1 MLNEF
6 LSLLT
11 ETAPVQE
18 VLKEARSG
26 SVTALYDL
34 CEGLRAALSCAL
46 SKGASRPVL
55 LIAQNDA
62 AALRLTDDCAALT
75 NGRAAYLPA
84 ENISFTRGAASRETT
99 DRRMEALVR
108 VHQGEADVLIATAD
122 ALQTRLPDL
131 ALFEKKTL
139 RLLTGG
145 VIAPA
150 KLIKSLVESGY
161 ERVDIVEGKGQCA
174 LRGEIVDVYA
184 PSLSQPVRIEFFD
197 DEIDS
202 IRTFD
207 VVTQRSQDKLTSVS
221 VPPAEPFLY
230 ADEQRKSAADT
241 LRQYVTEQMKRLPK
255 DLMTPALPPLPEDEE
270 AEEGAAEALPKAMR
284 TGLLRLLDDADALE
298 NGGVL
303 PNARLFAGIL
313 TKDEGKISD
322 WLRDPI
328 VIIDAPENVRARA
341 EDRRAGFEEE
351 FKLAME
357 RQEVIPEQEAL
368 VLSFDELLER
378 LRPMPIVLL
387 QDFLRDM
394 SGLKPNK
401 VVQMTAKATEH
412 YLSRFKDLVTDVRAL
427 ADEKYRV
434 LLLSG
439 GVARGERL
447 QIALSEQGLP
457 LPIGTEGTPLLA
469 GAPVICPSTLSRGF
483 ILPDEKLALISDSDI
498 FGAGYKK
505 ARKTRTAG
513 EKIEAFTDL
522 KEGDYVVHEHH
533 GVGIFKGTVR
543 LQTEGTYRDYI
554 LIQYRGNDKLYVP
567 TDQFDRVQ
575 KYIGGQE
582 KLPPLNSLGGGDWE
596 KQKKKVKAGLKK
608 LAFDLVKLY
617 AERKATPGHAFAPDT
632 PWQRQFE
639 DHFPFELTP
648 DQQRAVRD
656 ITQDMEAPTNM
667 DRLLCGDVG
676 YGKTEVALRAAFK
689 AVMDGKQ
696 VALLAPT
703 TILAQQHFY
712 TLQKRLADFPVN
724 VDVVSRFRSAK
735 AQRETLQRLREGKV
749 DILVGTH
756 RILSK
761 DVTFKDLGLLI
772 VDEEQRFG
780 VQHKEQIKHMK
791 ASVDVLTLSATPIP
805 RTLHMSMVGVRD
817 MSLLE
822 TPPEERFPVQT
833 YVIDYQDGVIRDAIR
848 REMARKG
855 QVYFLYN
862 RVRSIDE
869 FAARLRA
876 LVPEARI
883 GVGHGQ
889 MKEQQL
895 EDIMLDFYQGRYDV
909 LLSTTII
916 ENGLDVPNANTLIV
930 FDADRFGLS
939 QLYQLRGRVGRSN
952 RAAYAYFTVRPDKML
967 TEDAQ
972 KRLSAIRE
980 FTEFGSGFRIAMRDL
995 EIRGAGNIFGPEQ
1008 SGNVSTVGYDMYVK
1022 LIEEAVREAQSET
1035 GEGERTVQPVHAE
1048 TRIDLK
1054 VDAYLPA
1061 EYVAGDVQR
1070 MEVYKRIS
1078 LIRTREDREDVIEE
1092 LIDRF
1097 GEPPAPVMRLID
1109 IAQLRALLSP
1119 LGVTRVTFLAN
1130 TLILRVEPALLP
1142 PTDKLLEAMTKT
1154 DKRLLLSAAREPSML
1169 FRDKNLTAES
1179 ALTAAVPLFEKLNKF
1194 LFNQKESQNV

>member
-1 MLNEF
+1 MLNDF

-11 ETAPVQE
+11 ETAPVQS
-18 VLKEARSG
+18 VLSAARSG
-26 SVTALYDL
+26 TVTALYDL

-46 SKGASRPVL
+46 SKGAGRPVL

-62 AALRLTDDCAALT
+62 AALRLTDDCATLT

-84 ENISFTRGAASRETT
+84 ESISFTRGAASRETT

-108 VHQGEADVLIATAD
+108 VHRGEADVLIATAD

-145 VIAPA
+145 VIAPSA
-150 KLIKSLVESGY
+150 LMKALTESGY

-174 LRGEIVDVYA
+174 LRGEIVDVFA
-184 PSLSQPVRIEFFD
+184 PSLPQAVRIEFFD

-207 VVTQRSQDKLTSVS
+207 LMTQRSQDKLTSVS
-221 VPPAEPFLY
+221 IPPAEPFLY
-230 ADEQRKSAADT
+230 ADGQRKPAADA
-241 LRQYVTEQMKRLPK
+241 LRRYVTEQVRRLPK
-255 DLMTPALPPLPEDEE
+255 DLFTPSLPPLPGEEDEGD
-270 AEEGAAEALPKAMR
+270 AETVPRSVR

-298 NGGVL
+298 SGGVL
-303 PNARLFAGIL
+303 PNARLFAGVL
-313 TKDEGKISD
+313 TKNEGTLSE
-322 WLRDPI
+322 WLRDPL
-328 VIIDAPENVRARA
+328 VIMDAPENVRARA

-357 RQEVIPEQEAL
+357 RQEVIPEQQAL

-378 LRPMPIVLL
+378 LRPMSLILM

-394 SGLKPNK
+394 SGLKPDTI
-401 VVQMTAKATEH
+401 VRMTGKATEH
-412 YLSRFKDLVTDVRAL
+412 YLSRFKDLVSDVRAM
-427 ADEKYRV
+427 ADEGFRV

-439 GVARGERL
+439 GAARGERL

-457 LPIGTEGTPLLA
+457 LPVGIAGTPLLP

-483 ILPDEKLALISDSDI
+483 VLPNEKLALISDSDI

-533 GVGIFKGTVR
+533 GVGIFRGTVR

-554 LIQYRGNDKLYVP
+554 LIQYRGSDKLYVP

-617 AERKATPGHAFAPDT
+617 ADRKTTPGHAFAPDT

-703 TILAQQHFY
+703 TILVQQHFY
-712 TLQKRLADFPVN
+712 TLQKRLAEFPVN

-735 AQRETLQRLREGKV
+735 AQRETLQRVREGKV

-761 DVTFKDLGLLI
+761 DVVFKDLGLLI

-791 ASVDVLTLSATPIP
+791 TGVDVLTLSATPIP

-895 EDIMLDFYQGRYDV
+895 EDIMLDFYDGRYDV

-952 RAAYAYFTVRPDKML
+952 RSAYAYFTVRPDKML

-1008 SGNVSTVGYDMYVK
+1008 SGNVSAVGYDMYVK
-1022 LIEEAVREAQSET
+1022 LIEEAVREAQSES
-1035 GEGERTVQPVHAE
+1035 GDGSRPAQPAHAE
-1048 TRIDLK
+1048 TRVDLK

-1061 EYVAGDVQR
+1061 EYVSGDVQR
-1070 MEVYKRIS
+1070 MEIYKRIS

-1109 IAQLRALLSP
+1109 IAQLRALVSP
-1119 LGVTRVTFLAN
+1119 LGVSSVTFTAG
-1130 TLILRVEPALLP
+1130 TLILRIDPSLLP

-1169 FRDKNLTAES
+1169 LRDKNLTAES
-1179 ALTAAVPLFEKLNKF
+1179 ALAAAVPLFERLNKLIF
-1194 LFNQKESQNV
+1194 TKEKPNA

>member
-1 MLNEF
+1 MLNDF

-11 ETAPVQE
+11 ETAPVQS
-18 VLKEARSG
+18 VLSAARSG
-26 SVTALYDL
+26 TVTALYDL
-34 CEGLRAALSCAL
+34 CEGLRAAFSCAL
-46 SKGASRPVL
+46 SKGAGRPVL

-62 AALRLTDDCAALT
+62 AALRLTDDCATLT

-84 ENISFTRGAASRETT
+84 ESISFTRGAASRETT

-108 VHQGEADVLIATAD
+108 VHRGEADVLIATAD

-145 VIAPA
+145 VIAPSA
-150 KLIKSLVESGY
+150 LMKALTESGY

-174 LRGEIVDVYA
+174 LRGEIVDVFA
-184 PSLSQPVRIEFFD
+184 PSLPQAVRIEFFD

-207 VVTQRSQDKLTSVS
+207 LMTQRSLDKLTSVS
-221 VPPAEPFLY
+221 IPPAEPFLY
-230 ADEQRKSAADT
+230 ADGQRKPAADA
-241 LRQYVTEQMKRLPK
+241 LRRYVTAQVRRLPK
-255 DLMTPALPPLPEDEE
+255 DLFTPSLPPLPGEE
-270 AEEGAAEALPKAMR
+270 EEGNAETVPRPMR
-284 TGLLRLLDDADALE
+284 TGLLRLLDDADTLE
-298 NGGVL
+298 SGGVL
-303 PNARLFAGIL
+303 PNARLFVGVL
-313 TKDEGKISD
+313 TNDEGNLSE
-322 WLRDPI
+322 WLRDPL
-328 VIIDAPENVRARA
+328 VIMDAPENVRARA

-357 RQEVIPEQEAL
+357 RQEVIPEQQAL

-378 LRPMPIVLL
+378 LRPMPLILM

-394 SGLKPNK
+394 SGLKPDTI
-401 VVQMTAKATEH
+401 VQMTGKATEH
-412 YLSRFKDLVTDVRAL
+412 YLSRFKDLVSDVRAM
-427 ADEKYRV
+427 ADEGFRV

-439 GVARGERL
+439 GAARGERL

-457 LPIGTEGTPLLA
+457 LPVGLAGTPLLP

-483 ILPDEKLALISDSDI
+483 VLPNEKLALISDSDI

-554 LIQYRGNDKLYVP
+554 LIQYRGSDKLYVP

-617 AERKATPGHAFAPDT
+617 ADRKTTPGHAFAPDT

-639 DHFPFELTP
+639 DYFPFELTP

-703 TILAQQHFY
+703 TILVQQHFY
-712 TLQKRLADFPVN
+712 TLQKRLAEFPVN

-735 AQRETLQRLREGKV
+735 AQRETLQRVREGKV

-761 DVTFKDLGLLI
+761 DVVFKDLGLLI

-791 ASVDVLTLSATPIP
+791 TGVDVLTLSATPIP

-855 QVYFLYN
+855 QVYFLNN

-895 EDIMLDFYQGRYDV
+895 EDIMLDFYDGRYDV

-952 RAAYAYFTVRPDKML
+952 RSAYAYFTVRPDKML

-1008 SGNVSTVGYDMYVK
+1008 SGNVSAVGYDMYVK
-1022 LIEEAVREAQSET
+1022 LIEEAVREAQSESGG
-1035 GEGERTVQPVHAE
+1035 GEHPAQPVHAE
-1048 TRIDLK
+1048 TRVDLK

-1061 EYVAGDVQR
+1061 EYVSGDVQR

-1119 LGVTRVTFLAN
+1119 LGVSRVTFTAG
-1130 TLILRVEPALLP
+1130 TLVMRVEPSLLP
-1142 PTDKLLEAMTKT
+1142 PTDRLLEAMTRT

-1169 FRDKNLTAES
+1169 LRDKNLTAES
-1179 ALTAAVPLFEKLNKF
+1179 ALVAAVPLFERLNKLIF
-1194 LFNQKESQNV
+1194 TKEKPNA